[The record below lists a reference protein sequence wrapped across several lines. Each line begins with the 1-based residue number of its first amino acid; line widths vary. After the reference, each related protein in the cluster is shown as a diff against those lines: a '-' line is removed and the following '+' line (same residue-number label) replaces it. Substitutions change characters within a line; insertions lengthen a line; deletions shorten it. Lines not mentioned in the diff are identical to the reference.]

1 MKKSATEE
9 MIRKNITLSVSCE
22 ARLNAI
28 RAYRASTSDSEVIRQ
43 AITLMEYLLKGGHE
57 VILRDAQTGK
67 DKVVAFL

>member
-28 RAYRASTSDSEVIRQ
+28 KTYRASTSDSEVIRQ

-57 VILRDAQTGK
+57 VILRDAKTGK
-67 DKVVAFL
+67 EKVVAFL